1 MSFQTLSTEMPP
13 PDNLD
18 CEAFSP
24 AEVVPDGMKRD
35 ETGQSTSRHVRA
47 VTLATFVHVFKT
59 YLYTEPASSTRVTVS
74 PGGIRTAPAVLPFL
88 LL

>member
-1 MSFQTLSTEMPP
+1 MSFQTLSTEIPP
-13 PDNLD
+13 PDSRE
-18 CEAFSP
+18 CEELYP
-24 AEVVPDGMKRD
+24 DDVVPDGMKRE